1 MTTTSTDRRSRD
13 GMGRWALTVG
23 GFAVASVAIGT
34 VLLASRWSQ
43 IPAIVATHWGPG
55 GGVDATQSRSSFVL
69 TTALF
74 LLGLTAFFAL
84 IARNL
89 PSDGRRLLA
98 ATASGTAALI
108 AVLTYGTVLT
118 QAGLSDPYKAV
129 ISARVI
135 VAAVVLVVVTATALW
150 RLNPLPPPA
159 VRAPGANLSTDA
171 RTIDAAPGERL
182 VWVGRSAP
190 AGWLMGILGV
200 IFAAATAASWVA
212 GGGWTAVIP
221 LAAGALTVV
230 MLSARV
236 VINDNGIRVASAGI
250 PWLRVPL
257 DEVRGASGSSINPFV
272 DFGGFG
278 MRYGRSKRGF
288 VTRKGEALLLEQA
301 DGTKTYVSINHADQ
315 AAAVVNTLLRRR
327 PRD

>member
-1 MTTTSTDRRSRD
+1 
-13 GMGRWALTVG
+13 MGRWALTVG

-34 VLLASRWSQ
+34 ALLASRWSQ

-74 LLGLTAFFAL
+74 LLGLTAFFGLLAWME
-84 IARNL
+84 
-89 PSDGRRLLA
+89 SYGRRILA

-118 QAGLSDPYKAV
+118 QAGLSDPHKAV
-129 ISARVI
+129 IPAPVI
-135 VAAVVLVVVTATALW
+135 VATVVLPVVVAAALW
-150 RLNPLPPPA
+150 RLNPLPPRA

-171 RTIDAAPGERL
+171 RTIDVAPGERL
-182 VWVGRSAP
+182 AWVGRAAP
-190 AGWLMGILGV
+190 AGWAMGILALF
-200 IFAAATAASWVA
+200 IAAATVLSWVSVP
-212 GGGWTAVIP
+212 WTAVIP
-221 LAAGALTVV
+221 LAAGALTIV

-257 DEVRGASGSSINPFV
+257 AEVREASGSTLTPFG
-272 DFGGFG
+272 DFGGIG

>member
-1 MTTTSTDRRSRD
+1 MTTTSTDRRSRK

-74 LLGLTAFFAL
+74 LLGLTAFFGLLAWME
-84 IARNL
+84 
-89 PSDGRRLLA
+89 SYGRRILA
-98 ATASGTAALI
+98 ATAGGTAALI

-118 QAGLSDPYKAV
+118 QAGLSDPQQAV
-129 ISARVI
+129 IPAPVI
-135 VAAVVLVVVTATALW
+135 VATVVLPVVAAAALW
-150 RLNPLPPPA
+150 RLNPLPPRA
-159 VRAPGANLSTDA
+159 VRAPGATLSTGA
-171 RTIDAAPGERL
+171 RTIDVAPGERL
-182 VWVGRSAP
+182 AWVGRAAP
-190 AGWLMGILGV
+190 AGWAMGILAL
-200 IFAAATAASWVA
+200 IIAAATVLSWVSVP
-212 GGGWTAVIP
+212 WTAVIP
-221 LAAGALTVV
+221 LAAGALTIV

-257 DEVRGASGSSINPFV
+257 AEVREASGSTVTPFG
-272 DFGGFG
+272 DFGGIG

>member
-1 MTTTSTDRRSRD
+1 MTTTSTDRRSRK

-55 GGVDATQSRSSFVL
+55 GGVDATMSRSSFVL
-69 TTALF
+69 TTALL
-74 LLGLTAFFAL
+74 LLGLTAFFGL

-108 AVLTYGTVLT
+108 AVLTYGTVVT

-171 RTIDAAPGERL
+171 RTTDTALGERL
-182 VWVGRSAP
+182 AWVGRAAP
-190 AGWLMGILGV
+190 AGWAMGILGI

-212 GGGWTAVIP
+212 GGWTAVIP

>member
-1 MTTTSTDRRSRD
+1 M
-13 GMGRWALTVG
+13 
-23 GFAVASVAIGT
+23 
-34 VLLASRWSQ
+34 
-43 IPAIVATHWGPG
+43 
-55 GGVDATQSRSSFVL
+55 SRSGFVL
-69 TTALF
+69 TTALL
-74 LLGLTAFFAL
+74 LLGLTAFFGV
-84 IARNL
+84 IAWIEA
-89 PSDGRRLLA
+89 SGRQMLA
-98 ATASGTAALI
+98 ATAGGAVALI
-108 AVLTYGTVLT
+108 AVLAYGPVLT
-118 QAGLSDPYKAV
+118 QAGLSDPHKAV
-129 ISARVI
+129 IPAGVI
-135 VAAVVLVVVTATALW
+135 VAAVVLVVVAVSALW
-150 RLNPLPPPA
+150 RLNPLPTR
-159 VRAPGANLSTDA
+159 VRAPGATLSADA
-171 RTIDAAPGERL
+171 HTIDAAPGERL
-182 VWVGRSAP
+182 AWVGRSAP

-200 IFAAATAASWVA
+200 IVAAATAVSWVA

-221 LAAGALTVV
+221 VAAGALAVV

-236 VINDNGIRVASAGI
+236 VINDHGIRVTSAGI

-257 DEVRGASGSSINPFV
+257 AEVREASGSTLTPFV

>member
-1 MTTTSTDRRSRD
+1 MTTTSTDRRSRK

-55 GGVDATQSRSSFVL
+55 GGVDATMSRSSFVL
-69 TTALF
+69 TSALL
-74 LLGLTAFFAL
+74 LLGLTAFFGL

-118 QAGLSDPYKAV
+118 QAGLSDPQQAV
-129 ISARVI
+129 IPAPVI
-135 VAAVVLVVVTATALW
+135 VATVVLVVVAATALW

-171 RTIDAAPGERL
+171 RTTDTALGERL
-182 VWVGRSAP
+182 AWVGRAAP
-190 AGWLMGILGV
+190 AGWAMGILAL
-200 IFAAATAASWVA
+200 IIAAATVLSWVSVP
-212 GGGWTAVIP
+212 WTAVIP
-221 LAAGALTVV
+221 LAAGALTIV

-257 DEVRGASGSSINPFV
+257 AEVREASGSTVTPFG
-272 DFGGFG
+272 DFGGIG

>member
-1 MTTTSTDRRSRD
+1 MTTTSTDRRSRK
-13 GMGRWALTVG
+13 GMGRWVLTVG

-74 LLGLTAFFAL
+74 LLGLTAFFGLLAWME
-84 IARNL
+84 
-89 PSDGRRLLA
+89 SYGRRILA
-98 ATASGTAALI
+98 ATAGGTAALI

-118 QAGLSDPYKAV
+118 QAGLSDPQQAV
-129 ISARVI
+129 IPAPVI
-135 VAAVVLVVVTATALW
+135 VAAVVLPVVSAAALW
-150 RLNPLPPPA
+150 RLNPLPPRA
-159 VRAPGANLSTDA
+159 VRAPSATLSTDA
-171 RTIDAAPGERL
+171 RTIVVAPGERL
-182 VWVGRSAP
+182 AWVGRAAP
-190 AGWLMGILGV
+190 AGWAMGILAL
-200 IFAAATAASWVA
+200 IIAAATVLSWVSVP
-212 GGGWTAVIP
+212 WTAVIP
-221 LAAGALTVV
+221 LAAGALTIV
-230 MLSARV
+230 MLSAQ
-236 VINDNGIRVASAGI
+236 VASAGI

-301 DGTKTYVSINHADQ
+301 DGTKTYVSINHAAQ
-315 AAAVVNTLLRRR
+315 AAAVVNTLLQRL
-327 PRD
+327 PHD

>member
-1 MTTTSTDRRSRD
+1 
-13 GMGRWALTVG
+13 L
-23 GFAVASVAIGT
+23 
-34 VLLASRWSQ
+34 
-43 IPAIVATHWGPG
+43 
-55 GGVDATQSRSSFVL
+55 
-69 TTALF
+69 
-74 LLGLTAFFAL
+74 LLGLTAFFGL

-98 ATASGTAALI
+98 ATAGGTAALI

-135 VAAVVLVVVTATALW
+135 VAAVVLVVVAVSALW
-150 RLNPLPPPA
+150 RLNPLPTR
-159 VRAPGANLSTDA
+159 VRAPGATLSADA
-171 RTIDAAPGERL
+171 HTIDAAPGERL
-182 VWVGRSAP
+182 AWVGRSAP

-200 IFAAATAASWVA
+200 IVAAATAVSWVS

-221 LAAGALTVV
+221 VAAGALAVV

-315 AAAVVNTLLRRR
+315 AAAVVNTLLRRQ